1 VTDPRLACAPDAPP
15 TPLPVENR
23 PGLSALDYRVGT
35 YASFREAM
43 VEDLA
48 RADALT
54 RLTTRRSDDYAVT
67 ILELWAAIADV
78 LSFYQE
84 RYVNEAF
91 LRTATRR
98 EAVARLAALL
108 DYHPPPGAAAGTYL
122 AFTIE
127 PGKEVPLPQGLRVQS
142 LPAPGEQAQVFETLE
157 PLRADARLNRLRIHG
172 QPVTAPPLDAGRTE
186 VTLEPAAG
194 AAIATAL
201 APRTRV
207 VVFANGGVTA
217 PEEKEVRATRTD
229 GQRAI
234 VEWTEP
240 VVSNAWASG
249 GARLFTFTRA
259 FRLFGHGVGATFM
272 QPTEAAATGVLARAT
287 KASAKASEQAKS
299 KSQSKVQLQHQSNV
313 VTSAQAR
320 SSPAHLVWNLQSIAS
335 YAYPRSGNAAEAAAT
350 GEGGTSRL
358 CLDARYDGLVA
369 GGRLLV
375 ADGYSGGKKTLV
387 TIVRVDQVQDEFGP
401 LSDSV
406 TRVTVKPAL
415 GTLADRRDVLVY
427 ELGCELPPSAQRYP
441 DRVTGDTVYLPARL
455 GCDGS
460 VELALRVE
468 RGELTGGLRLRPEEI
483 EAGRTVA
490 LSDASGPVVTAR
502 VKALPAVQA
511 PAGAAFGHLALPLEV
526 DGTLDLDGESAV
538 LDGNVARAGHGE
550 TVPDEVVGDGDASQ
564 RFQRF
569 VLKRSPVTHLPTPTG
584 IESSIVVFVNGA
596 RWEEVDGLFG
606 YAGDE
611 RVFAERTAGDGA
623 ATELRFGD
631 GVHGAVL
638 PTGAGNVR
646 ATYRVGLGLAGRVR
660 AGQLTSAL
668 DRPTG
673 LLTVTNPL
681 PATGGADPEP
691 VDAARR
697 NAPRTVRTFGRAVS
711 LRDFE
716 DLVTATGEVA
726 KAQATWV
733 WDGLGRAIHVT
744 VAAQSG
750 AGFSPTD
757 LKRLAAT
764 LSAAR
769 DPNHPLRVEN
779 HVPVDVVVRARV
791 GVETSRRR
799 SDVAAAARAALLDA
813 LSFDRLEL
821 GRPVHLSDVFR
832 VLQEVTGVA
841 YVDVDELRFA
851 DPAVQAER
859 AQEPGPLQPHLAVF
873 AARTDDTAPSGVAPA
888 EIARVAA
895 PAHDV
900 TLDATGGLEG

>member
-1 VTDPRLACAPDAPP
+1 MTDPRAACLPDAPP

-23 PGLSALDYRVGT
+23 PGLSALGYRVGT

-48 RADALT
+48 RADALA

-67 ILELWAAIADV
+67 ILELWAAVADV

-84 RYVNEAF
+84 RYANEAF

-108 DYHPPPGAAAGTYL
+108 DYRPAPGAAAGTFL

-127 PGKEVPLPQGLRVQS
+127 AGKEVQLPVGLRVQS

-157 PLRADARLNRLRIHG
+157 PLRADARMNRLRIHG
-172 QPVTAPPLDAGRTE
+172 EPVSAPPLAAGLTE
-186 VTLEPAAG
+186 ASLDPAAG
-194 AAIATAL
+194 APLAPAL

-207 VVFANGGVTA
+207 VVFSNGAATA
-217 PEEKEVRATRTD
+217 PEEKEVRATRTE
-229 GQRAI
+229 GPRVV

-240 VVSNAWASG
+240 VASAAWAAG
-249 GARLFTFTRA
+249 GARAFIFART
-259 FRLFGHGVGATFM
+259 FRLFGHAVGPTFM
-272 QPTEAAATGVLARAT
+272 APSEVAATGGLGKAT
-287 KASAKASEQAKS
+287 TQFAAKSQAKP
-299 KSQSKVQLQHQSNV
+299 QVQQQAKIVAS
-313 VTSAQAR
+313 TQRAR
-320 SSPAHLVWNLQSIAS
+320 SSPAHLVWHLQNVS
-335 YAYPRSGNAAEAAAT
+335 YAYPRSGNAAEASAA
-350 GEGGTSRL
+350 GETGTSRL

-369 GGRLLV
+369 GGKLLV
-375 ADGYSGGKKTLV
+375 ADTRAGGKKTLV
-387 TIVRVDQVQDEFGP
+387 TIVRVDQAQDELGP
-401 LSDSV
+401 LADSV

-415 GTLADRRDVLVY
+415 TAFPDRREVVVY
-427 ELGCELPPSAQRYP
+427 ELGRELPLSAQHYP
-441 DRVTGDTVYLPARL
+441 DRVTGDTVYLPVRIA
-455 GCDGS
+455 GDGS

-468 RGELTGGLRLRPEEI
+468 RGALTGGLRLSPDEI
-483 EAGRTVA
+483 EVGRTVA
-490 LSDASGPVVTAR
+490 LSDGSGNVVTGE
-502 VKALPAVQA
+502 VKAVPAVQA
-511 PAGAAFGHLALPLEV
+511 PANAAFGHLAVPLEV
-526 DGTLDLDGESAV
+526 EGALDLDGQTAV
-538 LDGNVARAGHGE
+538 LDGNVTPAGHGE
-550 TVPDEVVGDGDASQ
+550 TVPDEIVGSGDASK

-569 VLKRSPVTHLPTPTG
+569 VLKRAPVTHVPTPAG
-584 IESSIVVFVNGA
+584 VESSIVLLVNGT
-596 RWEEVDGLFG
+596 RWQEVDGLFG
-606 YAGDE
+606 RAGDE
-611 RVFAERTAGDGA
+611 RVFAKRTTEDG

-638 PTGAGNVR
+638 PTGAANVH
-646 ATYRVGLGLAGRVR
+646 AAYRVGLGLAGRVR

-668 DRPTG
+668 DRPSG

-681 PATGGADPEP
+681 AATGGADPEP

-733 WDGLGRAIHVT
+733 WDGLGRAIHLT
-744 VAAQSG
+744 VAAQG
-750 AGFSPTD
+750 GTEFSPTD
-757 LKRLAAT
+757 LKRLTAALT
-764 LSAAR
+764 AAR
-769 DPNHPLRVEN
+769 DPNHPLRLAN

-791 GVETSRRR
+791 AVEASRKR
-799 SDVAAAARAALLDA
+799 SDVLAAARAALLDA

-821 GRPVHLSDVFR
+821 GRPVHLSDLFR
-832 VLQEVTGVA
+832 VLQEVPGVDF
-841 YVDVDELRFA
+841 VDVDELAFKDA
-851 DPAVQAER
+851 AVQAAR
-859 AQEPGPLQPHLAVF
+859 AQESGPLQPHLPIF
-873 AARTDDTAPSGVAPA
+873 AARTDETAPGGVAPA

-895 PAHDV
+895 PTQDA